1 MTKHIYLVL
10 LNAVGILLLV
20 TPAPA
25 QQRAERIV
33 YLSAS
38 PAPSPGVPA
47 KAEGFGNRPD
57 RMRIAQFADTFF
69 DFELQSIGGLK
80 VVRGQNP
87 CKPIKETPVAGLQPS
102 ISYNLILAVN
112 SFSFEGPE
120 FVLDY
125 ELKKYSAGCTPD
137 KNPLL
142 HGSEP
147 ITAKTALRSMTRVS
161 ELLETTLE
169 EELSPEKIVVDLAE
183 ISTSGDGL
191 HKIKD
196 ELTAY
201 ILQRLT
207 TQSDIKARDL
217 RKPAPGQPDY
227 LVTGMLFS
235 DINGTLRFEFTILN
249 KKGEKL
255 KHESFSSGIDY
266 NVIPTR
272 IVNAIYEQRF
282 LSGSSPA
289 NEEQIKQ
296 KALEFLCE
304 GSFKSN
310 TCIPAPNNAVFLLT
324 SLTTENKGTAETF
337 ELLGDAQWAT
347 LKSQDAAES
356 YEKAVEKRGQ
366 DAPVSLLIK
375 AADAWYRAGSFDL
388 ASAKLERVIQLEQSH
403 GNPESRIYLQLS
415 QSYYFNNKY
424 QKALDAVL
432 KGLRKY
438 PDDSDLSTLL
448 KSILNQVSLEEM
460 EPVLRL
466 LEANK
471 DLKAVATDLP
481 ELRQESFARPLVQR
495 AYEDVQSANTRAK
508 VGDSLKQLDALPPDY
523 FSKDM
528 RTTLEITRALWFRD
542 VKLDTEAAI
551 SSLRRIAETGNNRA
565 QYFLAQTFYQRA
577 QKARE
582 AEAKQDYEMVAT
594 LLLKVKDDR
603 FSDFFEMFRVTN
615 HKLGKDKVTR
625 DFLRG
630 ELEKNPDSAV
640 NPAEQLYFVCVNYMN
655 DRECADK
662 ALPGIGAGVHS
673 LRAYDIGVPY
683 AAELAVLRG
692 NYSGVQPGAI
702 PTIYTPQEVIHFY
715 MVWSNSASGNEREAQ
730 DAANKWLDEMKSARA
745 NEVGRIN
752 FLSCDSASCW
762 VFDAAKRAL
771 SADQRLKPDRKE
783 LLSLMIA
790 AMEDK
795 AQPLPPLSKYF
806 PAASGR

>member
-1 MTKHIYLVL
+1 MKKHIYLLLLTTAAVL
-10 LNAVGILLLV
+10 LLA

-25 QQRAERIV
+25 QPRVERIV
-33 YLSAS
+33 YLAAS
-38 PAPSPGVPA
+38 PAPSPGVP
-47 KAEGFGNRPD
+47 EGLGNRPE
-57 RMRIAQFADTFF
+57 RIKVAQFAGTFF

-80 VVRGQNP
+80 VVRGPNP
-87 CKPIKETPVAGLQPS
+87 CYAIKEKPVAGLQPS
-102 ISYNLILAVN
+102 ISYNLTLAVN
-112 SFSFEGPE
+112 SFSFDGSE

-125 ELKKYSAGCTPD
+125 DLKKYSAGCTPD

-169 EELSPEKIVVDLAE
+169 EELSPEKFVVDLAE
-183 ISTSGDGL
+183 IATSDDSL
-191 HKIKD
+191 RKMKD

-201 ILQRLT
+201 ILQRLV

-227 LVTGMLFS
+227 LVNGMLFADS
-235 DINGTLRFEFTILN
+235 KGTLRFEFTITN
-249 KKGEKL
+249 SKGEKL
-255 KHESFSSGIDY
+255 KHESFSNGIDY
-266 NVIPTR
+266 NEIPTR

-304 GSFKSN
+304 GSFKSS
-310 TCIPAPNNAVFLLT
+310 TCVPAPGNAVFLLA
-324 SLTTENKGTAETF
+324 SRTTENKGTAETF

-347 LKSQDAAES
+347 LKSLDAAES
-356 YEKAVEKRGQ
+356 YERAVEKRGQ
-366 DAPVSLLIK
+366 DAGVSLLVK
-375 AADAWYRAGSFDL
+375 AADAWYRAGNYDL
-388 ASAKLERVIQLEQSH
+388 ASEKLERVIQLEESQK
-403 GNPESRIYLQLS
+403 GKPEPRLYLQLS

-424 QKALDAVL
+424 EKALNVVL

-448 KSILNQVSLEEM
+448 TSILHQVSLEEM
-460 EPVLRL
+460 APVLRL

-471 DLKAVATDLP
+471 DLKVVATDLP
-481 ELRQESFARPLVQR
+481 HLRQESFAGPLVQR
-495 AYEDVQSANTRAK
+495 AYEDVQSATTRAK
-508 VGDSLKQLDALPPDY
+508 VGDSLKQLDALSPDY
-523 FSKDM
+523 FSTDM
-528 RTTLEITRALWFRD
+528 RATLEMTRALWLRD

-551 SSLRRIAETGNNRA
+551 SNLRRVADTGNNRA
-565 QYFLAQTFYQRA
+565 QYFLAQTFYQMAR
-577 QKARE
+577 KARE
-582 AEAKQDYEMVAT
+582 ADAKQDYEMVAT
-594 LLLKVKDDR
+594 LLPKVKDER
-603 FSDFFEMFRVTN
+603 FPDFFEILRVTN
-615 HKLGKDKVTR
+615 HNLGKDKATR

-630 ELEKNPDSAV
+630 ELEKSPDSAV
-640 NPAEQLYFVCVNYMN
+640 NMAEQLYFVCVNYMN
-655 DRECADK
+655 DLECADK

-673 LRAYDIGVPY
+673 LRAYDIGIPY
-683 AAELAVLRG
+683 ADELAVLRG
-692 NYSGVQPGAI
+692 NYSGVHPGAI
-702 PTIYTPQEVIHFY
+702 ATIYTPQEVIHFY

-730 DAANKWLDEMKSARA
+730 DAASKWLDEMKSARA

-771 SADQRLKPDRKE
+771 NADQRLKPDRKE

-790 AMEDK
+790 AMENK
-795 AQPLPPLSKYF
+795 AELPSLYKYF
-806 PAASGR
+806 PAASVR